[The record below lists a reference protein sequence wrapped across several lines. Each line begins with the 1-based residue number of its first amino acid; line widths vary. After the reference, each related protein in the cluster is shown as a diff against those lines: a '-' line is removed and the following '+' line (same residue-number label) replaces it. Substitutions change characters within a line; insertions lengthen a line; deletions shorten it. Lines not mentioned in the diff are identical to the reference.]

1 MSDISRILVIGAL
14 GQIGSELVPA
24 LRQRY
29 GADNVVAADIREAKG
44 LPVSEGGP
52 YEICDITDRNRL
64 DRLITGYKVDTV
76 ANLAALLSAVGEKV
90 PGKCWEVNMGGLW
103 NVLEAAREH
112 ELRQVFCPSSIAV
125 FGPATPRDETPQE
138 TILQPST
145 MYGVTKVSGE
155 LLCHYYYLR
164 YGVDARGLRYP
175 GIISAETLPG
185 GGTTDF
191 AVEIFYKAVEEGHY
205 DCFVREDT
213 MLPMMYMPDC
223 IKATMDLMAAPRE
236 RLQHR
241 SNYNLAAISFT
252 AGELAAEIKQHLP
265 AFTVNYVP
273 DHRQAYADSWPRSID
288 DRAAREE
295 WDWKPAYDMAAMTTD
310 MLRVLKE
317 RHAKGEL
324 YKSMGAMT

>member
-1 MSDISRILVIGAL
+1 MPDISRILVIGAL

-24 LRQRY
+24 LRAQY
-29 GADNVVAADIREAKG
+29 GADNVIAADIREAKG
-44 LPVSEGGP
+44 QPVAEEGP
-52 YEICDITDRNRL
+52 YEICDVTDRARV
-64 DRLITGYKVDTV
+64 DRLITGYKVDAI
-76 ANLAALLSAVGEKV
+76 ANMAALLSATGEKV

-103 NVLEAAREH
+103 VVLEAAREH
-112 ELRQVFCPSSIAV
+112 GLSQVFCPSSIAV
-125 FGPATPRDETPQE
+125 FGPETPREDTPQE

-164 YGVDARGLRYP
+164 FGVDARGLRYP

-185 GGTTDF
+185 GGTTDY
-191 AVEIFYKAVEEGHY
+191 AVEIFYKAIENGHY

-236 RLQHR
+236 KLEHR

-252 AGELAAEIKQHLP
+252 AGELAAEIKKHIP
-265 AFTVNYVP
+265 GFTVDYKP
-273 DHRQAYADSWPRSID
+273 DERQAYADSWPRSID
-288 DRAAREE
+288 DKAAREE
-295 WDWKPAYDMAAMTTD
+295 WGWTPKYDLAAMTED
-310 MLRVLKE
+310 MLRVLTA

-324 YKSMGAMT
+324 YKGMGAMT